1 MPKYRKLE
9 DMTSENKLLID
20 SVSVDILGNHLLAT
34 AEEMGVALIRAA
46 YSPNIKERRD
56 CSTSL
61 LDREGRTIAQAEHIP
76 LHMGSMFG
84 FIPRLLEQ
92 FGDDIHEG
100 DVFLSNDPYVGGSTH
115 LPDVSVVAPMFADGK
130 LAGFAASV
138 AHHAEMGGSLGG
150 APDIFS
156 EGLRIPPVKIISGG
170 LVDDQVMR
178 FILNNCRAPLDRRGD
193 LRAQFAAVRLGVQRY
208 ADLCEKYGPEYVLQ
222 ATELWL
228 DKAEQQVRSA
238 LEKVTPGTYSFVDY
252 IDYDGA
258 GTEDIEIKVA
268 VSISADNVS
277 VDFSGTS
284 SQVPGQINVV
294 PSALDATVY
303 YAIKA
308 ALDPELPANSGFY
321 RVIDIQAERGSI
333 LNPIDPA
340 PVWSRSDTCQRVAEA
355 ILGALAPAL
364 PDRIPA
370 ASHGSIP
377 SIHLHGRY
385 PESGQFFSYV
395 ESYGGGFGASPAG
408 DGPDGV
414 HSHLTNTANTP
425 NEVMEIAYPFRIKRY
440 GLRSGS
446 GGEGHFRGGEGIVRE
461 IETLVPGVRLRT
473 KGDRVRTGPWGLAGG
488 GAGSTLRV
496 TIDPETDQE
505 WIYRREDNGTSLPQ
519 GSIIRIETAGGGGY
533 GQPEAAAG
541 TVSAE
546 ISQNESKIGGGK

>member
-1 MPKYRKLE
+1 MNPTALPE
-9 DMTSENKLLID
+9 ID

-34 AEEMGVALIRAA
+34 AEEMGVALIRTA

-61 LDREGRTIAQAEHIP
+61 LDRSGRTIAQAEHIP
-76 LHMGSMFG
+76 LHMGSMLG

-115 LPDVSVVAPMFADGK
+115 LPDVSVVAPLFAGGE
-130 LAGFAASV
+130 LSGFAASV

-156 EGLRIPPVKIISGG
+156 EGLRIPPLKIISRG
-170 LVDDQVMR
+170 VTDDQVMR
-178 FILNNCRAPLDRRGD
+178 FVLANCRAPRDRRGD
-193 LRAQFAAVRLGVQRY
+193 LRAQFAAVSLGVQRY
-208 ADLCEKYGPEYVLQ
+208 DELCAKYGAQYVLS
-222 ATELWL
+222 ATDLWL
-228 DKAEQQVRSA
+228 DKAEQQVRKA
-238 LEKVTPGTYSFVDY
+238 LAKVTPGRYTFVDH

-258 GTEDIEIKVA
+258 GTEDIEIRVA
-268 VSISADNVS
+268 VEVDAESVR
-277 VDFSGTS
+277 VDFTGTAA
-284 SQVPGQINVV
+284 QVPGQINVV

-308 ALDPELPANSGFY
+308 ALDPDLPANSGFY
-321 RVIDIQAERGSI
+321 RAIDVYAERGSI

-377 SIHLHGRY
+377 SIHLHGHY
-385 PESGQFFSYV
+385 PETREFFSYV

-408 DGPDGV
+408 DGPDAV

-425 NEVMEIAYPFRIKRY
+425 NEVIEIAYPLRVRRY
-440 GLRSGS
+440 GLRAGS
-446 GGEGHFRGGEGIVRE
+446 GGGGLFHGGEGIIRE
-461 IETLVPGVRLRT
+461 FETLVPGIRLRT

-488 GAGSTLRV
+488 SEGSPLKV
-496 TIDPETDQE
+496 VIDPGTANE
-505 WIYRREDNGTSLPQ
+505 WVYRREDNGTALPQ
-519 GSIIRIETAGGGGY
+519 GTVIRIETAGGGGY
-533 GQPEAAAG
+533 GSPD
-541 TVSAE
+541 TAE
-546 ISQNESKIGGGK
+546 SRPRIVHPDTTAHTTGAQQ

>member
-1 MPKYRKLE
+1 MSPA
-9 DMTSENKLLID
+9 DNSPID

-61 LDREGRTIAQAEHIP
+61 LDSSGRTIAQAEHIP

-92 FGDDIHEG
+92 FGDDIHPG

-115 LPDVSVVAPMFADGK
+115 LPDVSVVAPLFADGQ

-156 EGLRIPPVKIISGG
+156 EGLRIPPVKIIAQGKM
-170 LVDDQVMR
+170 DDQVMR
-178 FILNNCRAPLDRRGD
+178 FILNNCRAPRDRRGD
-193 LRAQFAAVRLGVQRY
+193 LRAQFAAVSLGVQRY
-208 ADLCEKYGPEYVLQ
+208 AELVDKYEASYVLK

-228 DKAEQQVRSA
+228 DKAEQQVRAA
-238 LEKVTPGTYSFVDY
+238 LEHVEPGTYTFVDHL
-252 IDYDGA
+252 DYDGA
-258 GTEDIEIKVA
+258 GTEDIRIEVA
-268 VSISADNVS
+268 VEVTRESIS
-277 VDFSGTS
+277 VDFTGS
-284 SQVPGQINVV
+284 SAQVPGQINVV

-321 RVIDIQAERGSI
+321 RVINVHAERGSI

-377 SIHLHGRY
+377 SIHLHGHY
-385 PESGQFFSYV
+385 PDSGEFFSYV

-408 DGPDGV
+408 DGPSGV

-425 NEVMEIAYPFRIKRY
+425 NEVMEIAYPLRIRRY

-446 GGEGHFRGGEGIVRE
+446 GGAGRFAGGEGIIRE

-473 KGDRVRTGPWGLAGG
+473 KGDRVKTGPWGLQGG
-488 GAGSTLRV
+488 GEGLPLQV
-496 TIDPETDQE
+496 TIDPGTSQE
-505 WIYRREDNGTSLPQ
+505 RIYRREDNGTALPQ
-519 GSIIRIETAGGGGY
+519 GTIIRIETAGGGGY
-533 GQPEAAAG
+533 GEQNDEATASQDSNNTAG
-541 TVSAE
+541 AK
-546 ISQNESKIGGGK
+546 N